1 MVRVWD
7 IADGHVVV
15 RHPSGAVRLDTRTPM
30 PVRLGAKSWSGS
42 FGFTNP
48 GGSKLEFS
56 TSRGDY
62 KLTVPAV
69 LQSTQSIDMGAYPA
83 SLPAAKWWYGEVRL
97 RQTKKLDVGGD
108 GKYLVALLG
117 RAQNVWSEWVAWPGG
132 SLVLEIG
139 FDDNDPI
146 WLWRHMHVAVVNGR
160 WQLQVRHSNAFFQSN
175 WSRVVPSLV
184 STYQIDVNLDYGT
197 YK

>member
-1 MVRVWD
+1 MPRVWEL
-7 IADGHVVV
+7 ADGHVMV

-30 PVRLGAKSWSGS
+30 PVRLGTKSWSGALN
-42 FGFTNP
+42 FANP

-56 TSRGDY
+56 TTRGDY
-62 KLTVPAV
+62 RLTVPAV
-69 LQSTQSIDMGAYPA
+69 LQSMQAVDMGAYPA
-83 SLPAAKWWYGEVRL
+83 AQPAAKWVHGEVRVK
-97 RQTKKLDVGGD
+97 QTQKLDVGGD

-117 RAQNVWSEWVAWPGG
+117 RKQNVWSEWIAWPGG

-146 WLWRHMHVAVVNGR
+146 WLWRHMHVAVVGGR
-160 WQLQVRHSNAFFQSN
+160 WRLEARHSNAAFTSN

-184 STYQIDVNLDYGT
+184 SRYQVDVNLEYGT